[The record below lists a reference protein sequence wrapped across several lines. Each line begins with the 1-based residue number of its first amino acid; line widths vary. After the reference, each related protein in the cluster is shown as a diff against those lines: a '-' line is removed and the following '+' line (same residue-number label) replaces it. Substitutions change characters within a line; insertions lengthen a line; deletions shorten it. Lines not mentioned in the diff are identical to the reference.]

1 MDRNLPLRA
10 AELRLETLRVFEA
23 RGFGHIGGAM
33 SLVETIAVLYNGVM
47 RVRPDDP
54 DWAERDRLVCSKGH
68 AGPVIYA
75 ALAEKGF
82 FDREVLKTL
91 NRPGTILPS
100 HCDMKTPGIDM
111 TTGSLGQGISTAVG
125 LAIGQRL
132 RRAAADNV
140 CGGGDGRCPVT
151 YLILGDG
158 ECNEGQIWEGLMLAA
173 HKKLNNLIVF
183 CDYNK
188 KQLDGWL
195 EEVLDMGDLAEK
207 FRAFGFFTQTVNG
220 HDTAAIAAAVDKA
233 QNYSVITDNEER
245 RCPSMIIL
253 DTVKGRGCTFAENVC
268 ENHHIAFKP
277 EQMAEALKAAE
288 ERVRELGG
296 EVRA

>member
-1 MDRNLPLRA
+1 MDQNLPLRA
-10 AELRLETLRVFEA
+10 AELRLDTLRVFEA

-47 RVRPDDP
+47 RVRPNDP
-54 DWAERDRLVCSKGH
+54 NWAERDRLVCSKGH

-100 HCDMKTPGIDM
+100 HCDRKTPGIDM
-111 TTGSLGQGISTAVG
+111 TTGSLGQGISTAIG
-125 LAIGQRL
+125 LAIGQKL
-132 RRAAADNV
+132 RGTDAK
-140 CGGGDGRCPVT
+140 T

-173 HKKLNNLIVF
+173 HKKLDNLIVF

-207 FRAFGFFTQTVNG
+207 FRAFGFFTQFVNG
-220 HDTAAIAAAVDKA
+220 HDTAAIADAVEKA
-233 QNYSVITDNEER
+233 RNYTVITDNEER

-253 DTVKGRGCTFAENVC
+253 DTVKGRGCTFAEDVYA
-268 ENHHIAFKP
+268 NHHIAFDQ